1 MFAKYICLSF
11 LTKLSHDVFEK
22 TISPLSHSPLVRQR
36 VINVFSPCRF
46 LFLKFVSN
54 LFDLIKQKQKQKQ
67 KEKKAYRLLRL
78 YIILFDF
85 VKIQTKF
92 VSVLKINYIYFFHPK
107 LTEIKQ

>member
-1 MFAKYICLSF
+1 MFAKYIYLSF

-22 TISPLSHSPLVRQR
+22 QSPPLSHSPLVRQR

-54 LFDLIKQKQKQKQ
+54 LFDLIKQKQKQKQKQ

-92 VSVLKINYIYFFHPK
+92 VSVLKINYIYFFSSK
-107 LTEIKQ
+107 TY